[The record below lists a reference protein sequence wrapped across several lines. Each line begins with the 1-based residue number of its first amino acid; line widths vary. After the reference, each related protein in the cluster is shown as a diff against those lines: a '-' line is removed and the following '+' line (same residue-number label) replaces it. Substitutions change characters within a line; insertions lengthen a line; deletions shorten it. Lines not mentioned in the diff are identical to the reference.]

1 MGFGFLG
8 GHRRHHLGSALA
20 GLGALTARGSN
31 GPSKEA
37 TRVVGSFVRG
47 IRAQGACK
55 KTKGRPAG
63 PCEITTDGVKLKV
76 GRTEVGV
83 RHDDRTVSVCI
94 PHKADMVAKKDGSMV
109 EAQESKDVRATAAA
123 LLRVLGAGIGVRT
136 DKAGLRRI
144 VGRRGISKTAVPE
157 TDGCFEVHISPRM
170 YGEASLMMQ
179 AAADADAEHG
189 GSGKATKAQINA
201 AANKIRK
208 ARRDAAAA
216 ARKAAAAAKK
226 AAAAAASA
234 PAAARVAAAVA
245 PAAPARKGKG
255 KKKA

>member
-94 PHKADMVAKKDGSMV
+94 PHKADMVTDKKGNTV
-109 EAQESKDVRATAAA
+109 EAQDSKDIRATAAA
-123 LLRVLGAGIGVRT
+123 LLRVLGAGIGIRT

-179 AAADADAEHG
+179 AASNADAEHG
-189 GSGKATKAQINA
+189 GPGKATKAQINA
-201 AANKIRK
+201 AAKKIRK
-208 ARRDAAAA
+208 ARKDAAIA
-216 ARKAAAAAKK
+216 ARKAAAAAAK
-226 AAAAAASA
+226 AAKAAASA
-234 PAAARVAAAVA
+234 PPAARTAASTTA
-245 PAAPARKGKG
+245 PAPRRRGRRTT
-255 KKKA
+255 